1 MLGNRDCAVFLSAEQ
16 GKYKT
21 VEDAVQMLNG
31 ANPYAIEYDKAECA

>member
-1 MLGNRDCAVFLSAEQ
+1 MHDNRDCTLFLSVEQ

-31 ANPYAIEYDKAECA
+31 ANPHAVEYDKAECA